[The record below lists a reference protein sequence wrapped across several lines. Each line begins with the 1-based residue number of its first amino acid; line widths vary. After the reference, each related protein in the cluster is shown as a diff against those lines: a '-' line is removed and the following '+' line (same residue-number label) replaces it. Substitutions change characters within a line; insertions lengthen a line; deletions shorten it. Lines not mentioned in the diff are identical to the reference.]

1 MKALLNSFY
10 CFLLLGFIAA
20 CNDGGST
27 TTTPASTVDLT
38 GFTQV
43 QLSGG
48 GTKAVK
54 KNTAGKIIEEGI
66 LINGKKNGA
75 WITYFEDKE
84 EARIKSLAN
93 YVNDQPNGVFLTFSN
108 RGQIE
113 TQTSYVNGI
122 YDGIYTKYRFG
133 NVEETAT
140 YINGKMEGT
149 FKQFY
154 NNNKIKLEAGY
165 KNGKQHGIYK
175 YYDEAGEVMM
185 EYEYNNGEKVS
196 GGIK

>member
-10 CFLLLGFIAA
+10 FLLLIVFAA
-20 CNDGGST
+20 CGGGST
-27 TTTPASTVDLT
+27 ATAPASTVNLT
-38 GFTQV
+38 GFTQT
-43 QLSGG
+43 QIDGG

-54 KNTAGKIIEEGI
+54 KNAAGKIIEEGI
-66 LINGKKNGA
+66 LINGQKNGA
-75 WITYFEDKE
+75 WITYFEDKDD
-84 EARIKSLAN
+84 RVKTLAN
-93 YVNDQPNGVFLTFSN
+93 YVNDKPNGVFLTFTN

-122 YDGIYTKYRFG
+122 YDGVYTKYRFG
-133 NVEETAT
+133 NVEESAT

-165 KNGKQHGIYK
+165 KNGKQHGLYK
-175 YYDEAGEVMM
+175 YYDEDGNVMM

-196 GGIK
+196 GGIKK